1 MWEQITYDIKC
12 PRYDCEH
19 FKKDASENPC
29 LGCTCKYKWVEGV
42 NRAFRYKPTGMPE
55 RHKEEIGNGKHN
67 KVDSADGK
75 A

>member
-12 PRYDCEH
+12 PRRDCAYA
-19 FKKDASENPC
+19 KTDAGEYPC
-29 LGCTCKYKWVEGV
+29 AGCTCNRKAETAI
-42 NRAFRYKPTGMPE
+42 RAFRYKPTGMPE

>member
-29 LGCTCKYKWVEGV
+29 LGVYMQV
-42 NRAFRYKPTGMPE
+42 
-55 RHKEEIGNGKHN
+55 
-67 KVDSADGK
+67 
-75 A
+75 

>member
-12 PRYDCEH
+12 PRRDCAYA
-19 FKKDASENPC
+19 KTDAGEFPC
-29 LGCTCKYKWVEGV
+29 SGCTCNRKAEGKS
-42 NRAFRYKPTGMPE
+42 RAFRYKPTGMPE
-55 RHKEEIGNGKHN
+55 RHKEEIGNGEHN

>member
-12 PRYDCEH
+12 PRRDCAYA
-19 FKKDASENPC
+19 KTDAGEYPC
-29 LGCTCKYKWVEGV
+29 SGCTCNRKAEGK

>member
-12 PRYDCEH
+12 PRRDCAYA
-19 FKKDASENPC
+19 KTDAGEYPC
-29 LGCTCKYKWVEGV
+29 SGCTCNQKAEGTS
-42 NRAFRYKPTGMPE
+42 RAFRYKPTGMPE